1 MAAGG
6 AAVGEREHRTAQPD
20 QLLPRGH
27 DLVHHRRGDRHGGRR
42 LFAQSADQSR
52 QRRRRRQGAGRCV
65 RHRPGRAHRRSR
77 RQSIARPV
85 ADRSQQQDPGFPGTR
100 TRARDPRR
108 RQYRP
113 AAADLSAGPCQ
124 AAVGRQ
130 ARNLRRWRRPSPGLG
145 GRRSRLDR
153 GQCRADRSLDRSL
166 ARRISARNRFRLGRR
181 AAAERRALA
190 QAVEKGSDGGER
202 RSMKGKQAEPVHGL
216 GPKLAPGLLTA
227 TLALLSVVPV
237 GIPDYTSVTPNFVL
251 MSVYHWSIY
260 RPEHLPYAAVFL
272 IGLLFDLLTTAP
284 GSVIGSTPLLLL
296 ILRATVIGQ
305 SRFFVGRGFPLIWW
319 GFALAVAVY
328 DLLIWLVDSALSG
341 SLLEPRSLT
350 FQAVLTIALFPLLTL
365 LFARV
370 QRATASAA

>member
-1 MAAGG
+1 
-6 AAVGEREHRTAQPD
+6 
-20 QLLPRGH
+20 
-27 DLVHHRRGDRHGGRR
+27 
-42 LFAQSADQSR
+42 
-52 QRRRRRQGAGRCV
+52 
-65 RHRPGRAHRRSR
+65 
-77 RQSIARPV
+77 
-85 ADRSQQQDPGFPGTR
+85 
-100 TRARDPRR
+100 
-108 RQYRP
+108 
-113 AAADLSAGPCQ
+113 
-124 AAVGRQ
+124 
-130 ARNLRRWRRPSPGLG
+130 
-145 GRRSRLDR
+145 
-153 GQCRADRSLDRSL
+153 
-166 ARRISARNRFRLGRR
+166 
-181 AAAERRALA
+181 
-190 QAVEKGSDGGER
+190 
-202 RSMKGKQAEPVHGL
+202 MKGKQAEPVHGL